1 MMNHIHTRL
10 LEEYE
15 KNPSYWSGSVFEK
28 VVDYSTDHKGKWGEE
43 LLFNHLKEYT
53 EIPVQWD
60 ADSNTANDDGVYDLF
75 WTLNNGNK
83 KRVEVKT
90 SGRTLSKGRPT
101 GWQHENVYYKDNKW
115 DNVVFLDFDSN
126 DDMYITVVD
135 YNEIVK
141 DNTIDLSLFGKRG
154 HIRKNEEGK
163 SKVDFS
169 MKSIQNGIDKGVTF
183 KYNFRNADNEGLTN
197 FLEEKLGK

>member
-10 LEEYE
+10 LE
-15 KNPSYWSGSVFEK
+15 KDKKKPSYWSGSVFEE
-28 VVDYSTDHKGKWGEE
+28 VVAKSPDGKGKWGEE
-43 LLFNHLKEYT
+43 LLFYHLKEYT
-53 EIPVQWD
+53 EFPVQWD

-90 SGRTLSKGRPT
+90 SGRTVSNGRPV
-101 GWQHENVYYKDNKW
+101 GWQHENVYYEDNKW
-115 DNVVFLDFDSN
+115 DNVVFLDYDSN
-126 DDMYITVVD
+126 DDMYVTVVD
-135 YNEIVK
+135 YDEIVK

-154 HIRKNEEGK
+154 HVRKNEEGK

-169 MKSIQNGIDKGVTF
+169 MRSIQNGIDKGVTF

>member
-1 MMNHIHTRL
+1 
-10 LEEYE
+10 
-15 KNPSYWSGSVFEK
+15 
-28 VVDYSTDHKGKWGEE
+28 
-43 LLFNHLKEYT
+43 
-53 EIPVQWD
+53 
-60 ADSNTANDDGVYDLF
+60 
-75 WTLNNGNK
+75 
-83 KRVEVKT
+83 
-90 SGRTLSKGRPT
+90 
-101 GWQHENVYYKDNKW
+101 
-115 DNVVFLDFDSN
+115 
-126 DDMYITVVD
+126 MYVTVVD